1 MEIFGNERKDFKMS
15 TKLNVLIADDNKS
28 FTDKLAD
35 FLEKEDYTANVYKAY
50 DGEEAWTL
58 VQAIKPDIIILDII
72 MPKLDGIGLLRRLNN
87 MKIDFNTTTVICL
100 SLTGGDKTMETVL
113 TMGAKHF
120 LLKPQTPQ
128 AVSDVIKA
136 LAYPCENEVAV
147 INKNQDLETVVT
159 DIIHDLGVPAHI
171 KGYHYIRTAIM
182 MVVENM
188 DMLNYI
194 TKRLYPEIAKK
205 YQTTSSRVER
215 AIRHSIEVAWT
226 RGHQETMN
234 DIFGYTIQT
243 YKGKPTNSEFI
254 AMVADRIRLQL
265 K

>member
-1 MEIFGNERKDFKMS
+1 MDK
-15 TKLNVLIADDNKS
+15 KLNILIADDNKP

-35 FLEKEDYTANVYKAY
+35 FISKENYSDKVYKAY

-58 VQAIKPDIIILDII
+58 MQAIKPDIVIIDLI
-72 MPKLDGIGLLRRLNN
+72 MPRLDGVGFLKRAANINT
-87 MKIDFNTTTVICL
+87 DFEKTTVICL
-100 SLTGGDKTMETVL
+100 SPGAGDKTMETVL
-113 TMGAKHF
+113 NMGAKHF
-120 LLKPQTPQ
+120 LLKPQSPQ
-128 AVSDVIKA
+128 SISDVVKA
-136 LAYPCENEVAV
+136 LTNSRGYEKENVAV
-147 INKNQDLETVVT
+147 HKEQDLEKIVT

-182 MVVENM
+182 MVVDNM

-234 DIFGYTIQT
+234 EIFGYTIQT

-254 AMVADRIRLQL
+254 AMVADRIRLQI

>member
-1 MEIFGNERKDFKMS
+1 MEK
-15 TKLNVLIADDNKS
+15 KLNILVADDNKP
-28 FTDKLAD
+28 FTDKLAE
-35 FLEKEDYTANVYKAY
+35 FISKENYTDKVYKAY

-58 VQAIKPDIIILDII
+58 MQAIKPDVVVIDLI
-72 MPKLDGIGLLRRLNN
+72 MPRLDGVGFLKRAANINT
-87 MKIDFNTTTVICL
+87 DFDKTTVVCL
-100 SLTGGDKTMETVL
+100 SPGAGDKTMETVL
-113 TMGAKHF
+113 NMGAKHF
-120 LLKPQTPQ
+120 LLKPQSPQ
-128 AVSDVIKA
+128 SVSDVVKA
-136 LAYPCENEVAV
+136 LTNSKTHEKEAATAHKE
-147 INKNQDLETVVT
+147 QDLEKIVT

-182 MVVENM
+182 MVVDNM

-234 DIFGYTIQT
+234 EIFGYTIQT

-254 AMVADRIRLQL
+254 AMVADRIRLQI

>member
-1 MEIFGNERKDFKMS
+1 MNE
-15 TKLNVLIADDNKS
+15 KLNILIADDNKS

-35 FLEKEDYTANVYKAY
+35 FLGKENYTDKIYKAY

-58 VQAIKPDIIILDII
+58 MQAVKPDVVILDII
-72 MPKLDGIGLLRRLNN
+72 MPRLDGVGFLRRLNN
-87 MKIDFNTTTVICL
+87 LHIDFNKTTVICL
-100 SLTGGDKTMETVL
+100 SLSCEDKTVETVIN
-113 TMGAKHF
+113 MGAKHF

-136 LAYPCENEVAV
+136 LTSPISVEKEAEAKKEY
-147 INKNQDLETVVT
+147 DLEAVVT

-205 YQTTSSRVER
+205 YHTTSSRVER
-215 AIRHSIEVAWT
+215 AIRHSIEVAWN